1 MKEEFSFNKLLK
13 FANFSKRE
21 EKILRN
27 LNNKIDKPLTF
38 KIDENIE
45 CAKFNY
51 VKNEITIKTISDY
64 SSLIHELFHAELIIY
79 YQFPTIKEINELL
92 TKYKQPRLKKLIA
105 TLTNDIHHFI
115 FNDKFQKA
123 TKHRENIYLVSNQK
137 NILESDLFYNH
148 LEKRYN
154 QQGTY
159 LNKVLFYYESIFIIS
174 RYKILLMKNIIFC
187 EKLIKLDYNLYKIFN
202 NFFTSILKLRKKQNK
217 ETYNKSVINIYTT
230 LIVKIKNNFQ

>member
-51 VKNEITIKTISDY
+51 VKNEITMKTISDY
-64 SSLIHELFHAELIIY
+64 SSLIHELFHAELNIY

-115 FNDKFQKA
+115 GP
-123 TKHRENIYLVSNQK
+123 K
-137 NILESDLFYNH
+137 NS
-148 LEKRYN
+148 
-154 QQGTY
+154 
-159 LNKVLFYYESIFIIS
+159 
-174 RYKILLMKNIIFC
+174 
-187 EKLIKLDYNLYKIFN
+187 
-202 NFFTSILKLRKKQNK
+202 
-217 ETYNKSVINIYTT
+217 
-230 LIVKIKNNFQ
+230 